1 VKVDCAA
8 SHPIARLASDV
19 LFRVGL
25 STGAKVLGLNSNRSK
40 LPFCEPSRL
49 LRTTVLVICAVLA
62 AGAARAQEPAGLSR
76 AQVYRRVEAL
86 TALGRRMFVDP
97 SLSASG
103 KMSCASCHSPL
114 DAFGAP
120 NLLSVQLGGKDLQ
133 QSGIRAVPSLRYLQ
147 ATPQFTEHFFDSD
160 DAADDSV
167 DNGPTGGLTWDGRV
181 DRGRDQGRIPLL
193 SAFEMANQDPAEF
206 AARLRCTAYA
216 GEFRPIFGDTV
227 LAEPDKAFEAALEAL
242 EAYQQSSVEF
252 YPYSSKYDSY
262 LAGKAELT
270 AQERRGLSLFEDPAK
285 GNCARCHVSA
295 RGKDGT
301 PPQFTDYGLVAVG
314 APRNAAIPANQDPSF
329 FDLGLCGPL
338 RGDLRD
344 RAEYCGRFKTPS
356 LRNVATR
363 RVFLH
368 NGIFH
373 TLRQVMEFYVQR
385 DTNPEKWYP
394 RDANGNVRKFDD
406 LPAAY
411 RVNVDVEPPFGGHP
425 GDRPALSDDE
435 IDDVV
440 AFIRT
445 LTDGFLPEK

>member
-1 VKVDCAA
+1 M
-8 SHPIARLASDV
+8 
-19 LFRVGL
+19 
-25 STGAKVLGLNSNRSK
+25 
-40 LPFCEPSRL
+40 
-49 LRTTVLVICAVLA
+49 LVICVVLA
-62 AGAARAQEPAGLSR
+62 AAAAGAQEPAGMSR

-103 KMSCASCHSPL
+103 KKSCASCHSPL
-114 DAFGAP
+114 DAFGPP
-120 NLLSVQLGGKDLQ
+120 NSLSVQLGGKDLQ
-133 QSGIRAVPSLRYLQ
+133 QSGIRAVPSLKYLQ
-147 ATPQFTEHFFDSD
+147 TTPQFTEHFFDSD
-160 DAADDSV
+160 DAADDGV

-181 DRGRDQGRIPLL
+181 DRGRDQARIPLL
-193 SAFEMANQDPAEF
+193 SAFEMANRDPAEF
-206 AARLRCTAYA
+206 AARLRCTPYA

-227 LAEPDKAFEAALEAL
+227 LADPEKMFEAALEAL
-242 EAYQQSSVEF
+242 AVYQQSSAEF
-252 YPYSSKYDSY
+252 YPYSSKYDTY

-270 AQERRGLSLFEDPAK
+270 AQERRGLSLFQDPTK

-301 PPQFTDYGLVAVG
+301 PPQFTDYGFVAIG

-394 RDANGNVRKFDD
+394 RDANGNARKFDD

-440 AFIRT
+440 AFMRT

>member
-8 SHPIARLASDV
+8 SHPIARLASEV

-25 STGAKVLGLNSNRSK
+25 SAGAKVLGLNSNRSK

-62 AGAARAQEPAGLSR
+62 AGAAGAQEAAPPSR
-76 AQVYRRVEAL
+76 AQVYGRVAAL
-86 TALGRRMFVDP
+86 TAIGRRMFVDP

-103 KMSCASCHSPL
+103 KMSCASCHSPP
-114 DAFGAP
+114 DAFGP
-120 NLLSVQLGGKDLQ
+120 TNSLSVQLGGKDLL
-133 QSGIRAVPSLRYLQ
+133 QSGIRAVPSLKYLQ
-147 ATPQFTEHFFDSD
+147 ATPQFTDHFFDSD
-160 DAADDSV
+160 HAADDSV

-181 DRGRDQGRIPLL
+181 DRGRGQARIPLL
-193 SAFEMANQDPAEF
+193 SAFEMANRDPAEF
-206 AARLRCTAYA
+206 AARLRCTPYA

-227 LAEPDKAFEAALEAL
+227 LADPEKTFEAALEAL
-242 EAYQQSSVEF
+242 EVYQQSSAEF

-270 AQERRGLSLFEDPAK
+270 ARERRGLSLFEDPAK

-368 NGIFH
+368 NGSFH

-394 RDANGNVRKFDD
+394 RDANGNARKFDD

-440 AFIRT
+440 AFMRT

>member
-1 VKVDCAA
+1 MTLIPLCGLIA
-8 SHPIARLASDV
+8 S
-19 LFRVGL
+19 GL
-25 STGAKVLGLNSNRSK
+25 GQDAPATLTRAQ
-40 LPFCEPSRL
+40 
-49 LRTTVLVICAVLA
+49 AMQ
-62 AGAARAQEPAGLSR
+62 RAQE
-76 AQVYRRVEAL
+76 L
-86 TALGRRMFVDP
+86 TAVGRKMFFDP
-97 SLSASG
+97 SLSGSG
-103 KMSCASCHSPL
+103 RLSCSSCHDPKH
-114 DAFGAP
+114 AYGPP
-120 NLLSVQLGGKDLQ
+120 NSASVQPGGKDMRQL
-133 QSGIRAVPSLRYLQ
+133 GIRAAPGLTYLQ
-147 ATPQFTEHFFDSD
+147 IIPPFTEHYFDSD
-160 DAADDSV
+160 GPDPSV

-181 DRGRDQGRIPLL
+181 DRGRDQARIPLL
-193 SAFEMANQDPAEF
+193 SAFEMANGDPAEF

-227 LAEPDKAFEAALEAL
+227 LADPEKTFEAALEAL
-242 EAYQQSSVEF
+242 EVYQQSSAEF

-301 PPQFTDYGLVAVG
+301 PPQFTDYGLVAIG

-373 TLRQVMEFYVQR
+373 TLRQVMDFYVQR
-385 DTNPEKWYP
+385 DTNPQKWYP
-394 RDANGNVRKFDD
+394 RDANGNARKFDD

-440 AFIRT
+440 AFMRT

>member
-1 VKVDCAA
+1 M
-8 SHPIARLASDV
+8 
-19 LFRVGL
+19 
-25 STGAKVLGLNSNRSK
+25 
-40 LPFCEPSRL
+40 LPFCEPSRVSRTIVL
-49 LRTTVLVICAVLA
+49 LVCGFLA
-62 AGAARAQEPAGLSR
+62 CGASGAEEPAIPSR
-76 AQVYRRVEAL
+76 AQVNRRIEVL
-86 TALGRRMFVDP
+86 TALGRRMFADP

-103 KMSCASCHSPL
+103 NMSCASCHSPF
-114 DAFGAP
+114 DAFAP
-120 NLLSVQLGGKDLQ
+120 PNSLSVQLGGKGLQ
-133 QSGIRAVPSLRYLQ
+133 QSVIRAVPSLKYLK

-181 DRGRDQGRIPLL
+181 DQGRDQGRIPLL
-193 SAFEMANQDPAEF
+193 SAFEMANRDPAEF

-227 LAEPDKAFEAALEAL
+227 LADPDKTFEAALEAL
-242 EAYQQSSVEF
+242 EVYQQNSAEF

-295 RGKDGT
+295 PGKDRM
-301 PPQFTDYGLVAVG
+301 PPQFTDYGLVAIG
-314 APRNAAIPANQDPSF
+314 APRNAAIPSNQDPSF

-344 RAEYCGRFKTPS
+344 RPEYCGRFKTPS
-356 LRNVATR
+356 LRNVAAR

-411 RVNVDVEPPFGGHP
+411 HANVDMEPPFGGHR
-425 GDRPALSDDE
+425 GDAPALSENE
-435 IDDVV
+435 IEDVI
-440 AFIRT
+440 AFLRT
-445 LTDGFLPEK
+445 LSDGYSPGPSEPIPLLQRKI